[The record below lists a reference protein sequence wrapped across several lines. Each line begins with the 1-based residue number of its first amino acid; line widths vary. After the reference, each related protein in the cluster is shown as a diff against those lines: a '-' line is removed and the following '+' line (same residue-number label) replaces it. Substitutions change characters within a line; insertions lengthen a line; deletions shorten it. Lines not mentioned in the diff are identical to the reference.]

1 MKSDI
6 TTYIVRRLSRAASED
21 DIIYAVCQKMG
32 MEWDDAQ
39 ALVAQVQHEHREEI
53 DARQTPIKGLL
64 TWVFI
69 VLGTMLIVG
78 PVIYLWAMFDVTQ
91 TFLMFLS
98 SPSTMNMETAIQLFL
113 RRCALLSW
121 FELPSIIFS
130 ILVGLA
136 ILYTNLQPMME
147 VWGTLF
153 RNGKRVGWKNGL

>member
-1 MKSDI
+1 MKPDI
-6 TTYIVRRLSRAASED
+6 TSYIIRRLSRAAIED
-21 DIIYAVCQKMG
+21 DIIYAVCQRTG
-32 MEWDDAQ
+32 MDWEDAQ

-53 DARQTPIKGLL
+53 EARQTPIKGLL
-64 TWVFI
+64 TGVFF
-69 VLGTMLIVG
+69 VLGAMLTVM
-78 PVIYLWAMFDVTQ
+78 PVIYLCTMFDVTR

-136 ILYTNLQPMME
+136 ILYANLQPMIE
-147 VWGTLF
+147 VWETLF
-153 RNGKRVGWKNGL
+153 RERKEAG

>member
-1 MKSDI
+1 MKTDI
-6 TTYIVRRLSRAASED
+6 TTHIVRRLSRAASED
-21 DIIYAVCQKMG
+21 DIIYTVCQKTGMG
-32 MEWDDAQ
+32 WHDAQ
-39 ALVAQVQHEHREEI
+39 ALVAQVQNEHREEI

-69 VLGTMLIVG
+69 ALGMMLIVG

-121 FELPSIIFS
+121 FELPSIIFC
-130 ILVGLA
+130 ILIGLA
-136 ILYTNLQPMME
+136 ILHANLQPMME
-147 VWGTLF
+147 VWETLF
-153 RNGKRVGWKNGL
+153 RKGKGVG

>member
-64 TWVFI
+64 TGVFI
-69 VLGTMLIVG
+69 ALGMMLIVG

-121 FELPSIIFS
+121 FELPSLIFC
-130 ILVGLA
+130 ILIGLA
-136 ILYTNLQPMME
+136 ILHANLQPMIE
-147 VWGTLF
+147 VWGAVF
-153 RNGKRVGWKNGL
+153 RKGKGMG